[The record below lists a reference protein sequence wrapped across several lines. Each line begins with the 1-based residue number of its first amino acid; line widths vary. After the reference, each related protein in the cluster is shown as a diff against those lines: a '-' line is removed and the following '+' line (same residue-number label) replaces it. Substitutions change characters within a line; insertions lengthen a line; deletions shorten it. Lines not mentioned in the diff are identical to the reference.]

1 MLRVIQ
7 RINGRCNR
15 SRRGI
20 GCDDL
25 EVATTNTFAPPFA
38 HFRYRLA
45 PDKAAEFGK
54 ESPIVA
60 DDEGPV
66 ASSDTNHI
74 PSSKMVRRIPG
85 R

>member
-1 MLRVIQ
+1 
-7 RINGRCNR
+7 
-15 SRRGI
+15 
-20 GCDDL
+20 
-25 EVATTNTFAPPFA
+25 
-38 HFRYRLA
+38 
-45 PDKAAEFGK
+45 
-54 ESPIVA
+54 VA